1 MLALRLALDGG
12 GTGPGDPDRAG
23 RRDGDGPATMIF
35 DEVDAG
41 IGGRAATAV
50 GAALARLAADRQVL
64 VVTHLAQV
72 AAWGD
77 AQVSGHQAPGR
88 RRHVV
93 AGQRARR
100 AMSACVEL
108 ARMLSGSPE
117 SASARQHAAEL
128 LGAGRRSTGRGAHR
142 RIAGRRWGSVERAT
156 GVA

>member
-1 MLALRLALDGG
+1 
-12 GTGPGDPDRAG
+12 
-23 RRDGDGPATMIF
+23 MIF

-77 AQVSGHQAPGR
+77 AQVSVTKHQDADGTSSQVR
-88 RRHVV
+88 AL
-93 AGQRARR
+93 AGDERV
-100 AMSACVEL
+100 VEL

-128 LGAGRRSTGRGAHR
+128 LGAGRRSRAAAP
-142 RIAGRRWGSVERAT
+142 INGSPD
-156 GVA
+156 GLG